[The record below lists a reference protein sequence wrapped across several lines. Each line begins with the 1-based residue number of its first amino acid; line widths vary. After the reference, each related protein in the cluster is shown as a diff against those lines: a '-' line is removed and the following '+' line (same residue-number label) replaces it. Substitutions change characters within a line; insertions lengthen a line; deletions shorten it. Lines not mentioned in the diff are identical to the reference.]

1 MLCELVARNYLS
13 VVPAANPCLYAAMGC
28 CASKDEYAQRLK
40 DCSRKLEGINLALR
54 AKQVQ
59 ATMAAGARG

>member
-1 MLCELVARNYLS
+1 
-13 VVPAANPCLYAAMGC
+13 MGC